1 MEPVGQSL
9 LQFCYVVKG
18 NKRPATAN
26 VALELAGGML
36 VTVVVIEKEKKGM
49 GPTCTRSEAPRCRQS
64 RAAMDACRRPCIFVV
79 VDGDDEHH
87 SENLLRLHV
96 PLCRAHIS
104 APSLKVWLSWP
115 CITIIV

>member
-36 VTVVVIEKEKKGM
+36 ATVVVIEKEKKGM
-49 GPTCTRSEAPRCRQS
+49 GPTCTRSEAPRRTELS
-64 RAAMDACRRPCIFVV
+64 GTYCRRFVA
-79 VDGDDEHH
+79 
-87 SENLLRLHV
+87 NAR
-96 PLCRAHIS
+96 R
-104 APSLKVWLSWP
+104 
-115 CITIIV
+115 